1 MNVTDPEARAERLAA
16 DLDENDPQYRA
27 ARRDETV
34 RAAALEAGPGLAA
47 AVDRI
52 MTGYGDRPAL
62 AQRDTEP
69 YTDPATGRTALRLL
83 PSFSTLSYAQAWERA
98 RRLATAWAAAGV
110 RPGEFVATIGFTSTE
125 YATVD
130 LAVVALGAVAV
141 PLQPSSALPQ
151 LQAIV
156 DETAPVVLA
165 TSQEYLGKAVELARA
180 AERTPRLVVFDHH
193 PEIDDERET
202 LAEAAVALPTVQ
214 TLDEVLDGAAQ
225 LPLAPLHSPD
235 GDDDPLA
242 VLIYTSGSTG
252 APKGAMYPQRAQW
265 RAWSGHAM
273 SLPAT
278 RPTISLNFM
287 PLSHMMGRTVLL
299 STLGSGGIAYFVAR
313 SDLSTL
319 FEDLALA
326 RPTEFHVVPRIFDM
340 LFQLFQSELHARS
353 GDGGDPAAA
362 ERAVL
367 DDLRERVL
375 GGRILRALVGSAPI
389 SPEMKEFAQAVL
401 GVPLHEGYGSTECGV
416 VLIDGVV
423 QSPPVTAWKLVDV
436 PELGYHTDDHPH
448 PRGELLVRTDD
459 IFPGYYHRPE
469 VTSSVFDDD
478 GYYRTGDIMA
488 QVGPDRLVYVDR
500 RNNVQKLSQG
510 EFVALSKVEAA
521 LTHDPAIRQVFVH
534 GNSDRPYL
542 LAVVVP
548 SQDLLDR
555 VSDPQELHG
564 ELTAAVQLTA
574 RRAGL
579 EPYEIPRDLI
589 VEPEPFSMANGLL
602 SDIRKLLRPRLRE
615 RYGERLDQLYAE
627 LARAENDELAALRA
641 SGADQPVQETVIR
654 AARAMLGASSTE
666 VTPDATFLD
675 LGGDSLSALSFSNLL
690 HDVFGVEVP
699 VGVVINPAGDLRSV
713 AAHIERLRDGDAVP
727 TPASVH
733 GPDAVEIR
741 AEHLRLDAFLD
752 PATLAAAPGL
762 PAPAAGET
770 RTVLLTGAT
779 GFLGR
784 FMCLDRLEQAARTG
798 GTVVCVVRGSDDA
811 AARRRL
817 DETFD
822 SGDPELLRHYRAL
835 AEEHLEV
842 LAGDLG
848 SPRLGLDEATWERLT
863 SEVDVV
869 LHSGALVNHVL
880 PYGQLFGPNVV
891 GTAEVVRLALTT
903 RLKPVVYLSTIG
915 VADQIP
921 AGSFAE
927 ETDIREM
934 SAVRHVHDGY
944 ANGYAMSKWAGE
956 VLLREAHDLC
966 GLPVTVFRSDM
977 ILAHTR
983 WAGQLNVPDV
993 FTRLIVTL
1001 LATGLAPAS
1010 FYEPGPDGGRARAHY
1025 DGLPVDF
1032 SAAAVDGIGT
1042 AGSAGF
1048 RTFHLFNPHDDG
1060 ISLDTFVDWLVES
1073 GHTITRLD
1081 DYVEWR
1087 DRVETA
1093 LRGRPE
1099 QQRKHSLLPVLR
1111 SYDKPADA
1119 VPGSAAPTAA
1129 FRAAVQ
1135 AARPGGWTDIPHLD
1149 RALIEK
1155 YAADVRLLGLV

>member
-1 MNVTDPEARAERLAA
+1 
-16 DLDENDPQYRA
+16 
-27 ARRDETV
+27 
-34 RAAALEAGPGLAA
+34 
-47 AVDRI
+47 
-52 MTGYGDRPAL
+52 
-62 AQRDTEP
+62 
-69 YTDPATGRTALRLL
+69 
-83 PSFSTLSYAQAWERA
+83 
-98 RRLATAWAAAGV
+98 
-110 RPGEFVATIGFTSTE
+110 
-125 YATVD
+125 
-130 LAVVALGAVAV
+130 
-141 PLQPSSALPQ
+141 
-151 LQAIV
+151 
-156 DETAPVVLA
+156 
-165 TSQEYLGKAVELARA
+165 
-180 AERTPRLVVFDHH
+180 
-193 PEIDDERET
+193 
-202 LAEAAVALPTVQ
+202 
-214 TLDEVLDGAAQ
+214 
-225 LPLAPLHSPD
+225 
-235 GDDDPLA
+235 
-242 VLIYTSGSTG
+242 
-252 APKGAMYPQRAQW
+252 
-265 RAWSGHAM
+265 
-273 SLPAT
+273 
-278 RPTISLNFM
+278 
-287 PLSHMMGRTVLL
+287 
-299 STLGSGGIAYFVAR
+299 
-313 SDLSTL
+313 
-319 FEDLALA
+319 
-326 RPTEFHVVPRIFDM
+326 
-340 LFQLFQSELHARS
+340 
-353 GDGGDPAAA
+353 
-362 ERAVL
+362 
-367 DDLRERVL
+367 
-375 GGRILRALVGSAPI
+375 
-389 SPEMKEFAQAVL
+389 
-401 GVPLHEGYGSTECGV
+401 
-416 VLIDGVV
+416 
-423 QSPPVTAWKLVDV
+423 
-436 PELGYHTDDHPH
+436 
-448 PRGELLVRTDD
+448 
-459 IFPGYYHRPE
+459 
-469 VTSSVFDDD
+469 
-478 GYYRTGDIMA
+478 
-488 QVGPDRLVYVDR
+488 
-500 RNNVQKLSQG
+500 
-510 EFVALSKVEAA
+510 
-521 LTHDPAIRQVFVH
+521 
-534 GNSDRPYL
+534 
-542 LAVVVP
+542 
-548 SQDLLDR
+548 
-555 VSDPQELHG
+555 
-564 ELTAAVQLTA
+564 
-574 RRAGL
+574 
-579 EPYEIPRDLI
+579 
-589 VEPEPFSMANGLL
+589 MANGLL

-654 AARAMLGASSTE
+654 AARALLGASSTE

-762 PAPAAGET
+762 PAPAAGEP

-848 SPRLGLDEATWERLT
+848 SPRLGLDEATWERLA

-869 LHSGALVNHVL
+869 LHPGALVNHVL

-1010 FYEPGPDGGRARAHY
+1010 FYEPGPRRGPGPRALRRAAGRLQRRRRRRDRHRRLVRVPHLPPVQPARRRHLARHLRRLAGGGGAHHHPSRRLRRVARPGRDRTARAARAAAQALPAAGTALLRQAGRRGARQRGADGGVPGR
-1025 DGLPVDF
+1025 G
-1032 SAAAVDGIGT
+1032 
-1042 AGSAGF
+1042 AGG
-1048 RTFHLFNPHDDG
+1048 P
-1060 ISLDTFVDWLVES
+1060 S
-1073 GHTITRLD
+1073 GRLD
-1081 DYVEWR
+1081 RHPAPGPGV
-1087 DRVETA
+1087 DREV
-1093 LRGRPE
+1093 RR
-1099 QQRKHSLLPVLR
+1099 R
-1111 SYDKPADA
+1111 
-1119 VPGSAAPTAA
+1119 
-1129 FRAAVQ
+1129 RA
-1135 AARPGGWTDIPHLD
+1135 AARPGLTGTVIHG
-1149 RALIEK
+1149 
-1155 YAADVRLLGLV
+1155 AAPPIAGGRTVCHGTGA